1 MKYTVYILECSD
13 GSYYVGVTN
22 NIDRRFAEHQ
32 NGYSEK
38 SYTHT
43 RRPVK
48 LVYQEHYQYVL
59 DAIAREKQ
67 LKGWRRAKKEAL
79 INGREEDLPGLS
91 SSTNSSQSRN
101 CSE

>member
-1 MKYTVYILECSD
+1 MKYTTYILECAD

-32 NGYSEK
+32 NGYSETA
-38 SYTHT
+38 YTHN

-48 LVYQEHYQYVL
+48 LVYHEHFKYVL

-67 LKGWRRAKKEAL
+67 LKRWRRAKKEAL
-79 INGREEDLPGLS
+79 INGREDLLPGLS
-91 SSTNSSQSRN
+91 RHGSTGSP
-101 CSE
+101 